1 MNSPPSSSPSWR
13 RRVTVLAHDTQ
24 YQLDR
29 LEELTRKQPTDF
41 PAYSTGLSVAHA
53 RAQLTAAREAA
64 ARRTRPKGGWY
75 GTDVTEAWSNVQA
88 ATEELLRLSAQFP
101 NELKGWGPRVLA
113 ETQWHLGEPDPRRR
127 QLEFRLGKTDHVLE
141 AADVG
146 LAAECLRAAHA
157 VLNAKRDRVRSFR
170 NIILL
175 TSLCMALLLAAWAI
189 LGAYDVQAG
198 RILGFKDPTYPLGA
212 SPTRIDILIVE
223 LVGVTSAALVGAVA
237 LRNIDGTTQPFM
249 VPAFLMLL
257 KLPTGGISALLGL
270 LLLRGGLVSAVQI
283 SHSSAAILAWAAI
296 FGAGQELV
304 TRLVDQKGR
313 TLLQQANYSPI
324 GIELAS
330 EESHR
335 P

>member
-1 MNSPPSSSPSWR
+1 M
-13 RRVTVLAHDTQ
+13 
-24 YQLDR
+24 
-29 LEELTRKQPTDF
+29 
-41 PAYSTGLSVAHA
+41 
-53 RAQLTAAREAA
+53 
-64 ARRTRPKGGWY
+64 
-75 GTDVTEAWSNVQA
+75 
-88 ATEELLRLSAQFP
+88 
-101 NELKGWGPRVLA
+101 
-113 ETQWHLGEPDPRRR
+113 
-127 QLEFRLGKTDHVLE
+127 
-141 AADVG
+141 
-146 LAAECLRAAHA
+146 
-157 VLNAKRDRVRSFR
+157 LNAKRDRVRSFR